1 MKLPVSL
8 RYSLMS
14 LISVAGCA
22 AHQSN
27 QDRECAKVANG
38 TELPSS
44 VRARHLAGSFR
55 IVFVGESAEFDGSR
69 VDGTLDLLPQDS
81 ALQSLELLAESP
93 VSGATMPL
101 YGALDAAIERVGGVR
116 VGDAT
121 SLDPM
126 RPGVAVLEHA
136 MGGDNVTVLSITL
149 RVGADANRRDL
160 VRFDGGFMALYVKE
174 ITAGGFRGDWSSGS
188 RGPAH
193 AGHFCADRARQS
205 GVPGEGLGAGT
216 SDP

>member
-14 LISVAGCA
+14 LVSVVGCA
-22 AHQSN
+22 AHQSG
-27 QDRECAKVANG
+27 QGSECTKVASG
-38 TELPSS
+38 AELPAS
-44 VRARHLAGSFR
+44 VQARHLVGSFR
-55 IVFVGESAEFDGSR
+55 LVFVGETAEFDGIR

-81 ALQSLELLAESP
+81 ALQSLELLAGGP
-93 VSGATMPL
+93 GTGATMPL
-101 YGALDAAIERVGGVR
+101 YGALDAPIERVGGVR

-121 SLDPM
+121 RLDPM
-126 RPGVAVLEHA
+126 RPGVAVLEQTMAGVHDSA
-136 MGGDNVTVLSITL
+136 FSITM

-193 AGHFCADRARQS
+193 AGHFCADRARKAGGQS
-205 GVPGEGLGAGT
+205 EGLGAGT